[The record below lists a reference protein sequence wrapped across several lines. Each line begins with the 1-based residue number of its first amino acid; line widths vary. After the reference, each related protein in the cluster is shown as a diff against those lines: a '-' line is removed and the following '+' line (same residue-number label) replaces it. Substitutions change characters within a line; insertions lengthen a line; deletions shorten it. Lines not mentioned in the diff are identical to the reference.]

1 LELPTTGC
9 GVPPDYEKSYRKIAV
24 AFTPQAGTTLAVAV
38 VLALP
43 APPIFSQSI
52 SCSTYSYLG
61 ANR

>member
-1 LELPTTGC
+1 MHSFARFK
-9 GVPPDYEKSYRKIAV
+9 KSRRKITE
-24 AFTPQAGTTLAVAV
+24 AFTPQAGTTLAVVV